1 MTVLLS
7 SLLLVNA
14 VWNAIVWPQ
23 FIKRVAKDAR
33 ARDEHGKATP
43 FLIVHVVLVSV
54 SLALAAASGVAGVVG
69 LVNA

>member
-7 SLLLVNA
+7 VLLLVNA
-14 VWNAIVWPQ
+14 VWNVVVWPQ
-23 FIKRVAKDAR
+23 FRKRVAKDAR

-54 SLALAAASGVAGVVG
+54 SLALAVASGVAGVIG
-69 LVNA
+69 LLNA